1 MILSDFVDLLYP
13 KRCCGCLK
21 VLGRGEELLCTDCYQ
36 QLPFTG
42 FEKERLNPVSNEL
55 FGRVPLKYACAA
67 LYFVRNGL
75 LQKMLHLLKYGG
87 NKNIGI
93 FLGELLG
100 QNLAATFKSEA
111 STIISSNYSEI
122 DFIIPVSISS
132 KKEKLRGYNQ
142 AAVIAKGMQKYIN
155 KPILTTVLI
164 KPASSE
170 SQTKKDR
177 YERYENMLDGFAL
190 CNDSSSLQSLENKHI
205 LIVDDVITTGA
216 TIESCAKELM
226 KIKGI
231 TLSAAAV
238 AAPE

>member
-1 MILSDFVDLLYP
+1 M
-13 KRCCGCLK
+13 
-21 VLGRGEELLCTDCYQ
+21 LGRGEKILCMDCYQ

-55 FGRVPLKYACAA
+55 FGRVPLQNACVVF
-67 LYFVRNGL
+67 YFVRNGL

-87 NKNIGI
+87 NRDIGI

-100 QNLAATFKSEA
+100 QNLAATGKSEA
-111 STIISSNYSEI
+111 NVITGSDYSNI
-122 DFIIPVSISS
+122 DFIIPVPISS

-142 AAVIAKGMQKYIN
+142 AAVIAEGMQKYIK
-155 KPILTTVLI
+155 KPILKNVLI
-164 KPASSE
+164 KPSSGE

-177 YERYENMLDGFAL
+177 YERYENMLEGFAL
-190 CNDSSSLQSLENKHI
+190 CNDQNLLQTLKNKHI

-216 TIESCAKELM
+216 TIESCAKELL
-226 KIKGI
+226 KIENI
-231 TLSAAAV
+231 TLSAIAV